1 MTDLLDL
8 IGTAFKEAYE
18 PMVQSVF
25 GDAGVDSVF
34 RIMEIA
40 KTLYKHVEPGRI
52 KGQVIIFETVATR
65 KPSGASMSSEAA
77 VDFAGLANQAI
88 NDLILEVVAD
98 GRAYVRPLGAVST
111 LEELAKNAVVYR
123 YEGGAEVFLAGSQA
137 KTVTRYDPSARSQF
151 CVPTFANLREALQ
164 HYAVA
169 NIRESTCYIF
179 QEVWHE
185 VNRLFL
191 EAGPEATMRRSL
203 TQFLRNRI
211 GGDHDVLPEQNVN
224 EKNPADIRVTPRFSN
239 NRMMLIEIKWLGDS
253 IAADGHT
260 TARHRDARAQE
271 GAEQLAKYLDEQ
283 RQFAPSRVIHGYYI
297 IIDARR
303 RNLHEGATTITTSDG
318 MYFEDKEIVFEPAP
332 HETRQDFDYP
342 YRMFARPICSD

>member
-8 IGTAFKEAYE
+8 IGKACKEAYE

-40 KTLYKHVEPGRI
+40 KTLYKHVEPERI
-52 KGQVIIFETVATR
+52 QGQVIIFEFVTTGDSS
-65 KPSGASMSSEAA
+65 PSPMSSEPT

-88 NDLILEVVAD
+88 NDLILEVTGD
-98 GRAYVRPLGAVST
+98 GRVHVRRLATEST
-111 LEELAKNAVVYR
+111 LEELAKNAVVYL
-123 YEGGAEVFLAGSQA
+123 YKAGTEVFLAGSQS

-151 CVPTFANLREALQ
+151 CVPTLADLREALQ
-164 HYAVA
+164 RYATENV
-169 NIRESTCYIF
+169 RESTCYIF
-179 QEVWHE
+179 QTVWHTAS
-185 VNRLFL
+185 RLFL

-211 GGDHDVLPEQNVN
+211 GGDHDVMPEQNVN
-224 EKNPADIRVTPRFSN
+224 EKNPVDIRVTPKFSN

-253 IAADGHT
+253 VATDGHI
-260 TARHRDARAQE
+260 TASHRDARAQE
-271 GAEQLAKYLDEQ
+271 GAEQLAKYLDDQ
-283 RQFAPSRVIHGYYI
+283 RQFAPSHVIQGYYV

-303 RNLHEGATTITTSDG
+303 RNLHEGASTITSTDG
-318 MYFEDKEIVFEPAP
+318 MYFEDKEIAFQPAP
-332 HETRQDFDYP
+332 HETRQDFDRP